1 MCMWLLGILILPY
14 VSGINGNGIY
24 SVMVPDTIRSHM
36 TFNVGVSLHSASGDC
51 NIVATLSG
59 PSYQK
64 TERIQIEPMTTKAI
78 PFKVD
83 QLPEGD
89 YQLTVEGSGSVE
101 FKKVAKLKTVV
112 EKPSIYV
119 QTDKATYK
127 PEDLVQFRVLFLDRY
142 MKATTIQKP
151 ITISIA
157 DGAQN
162 RIQQWTDITPVNGV
176 FSGELPLSDQP
187 VLGTWQLTVSIQNE
201 TLEKKSFEVDK
212 YVLPKFQVI
221 VKTEENILATA
232 GNIKASITAKYT
244 FGKGV
249 KGMATIS
256 IEGSSQ
262 AHTIDINGKVS
273 FKIPFVASMKSPL
286 KVVAVVTEDLTDL
299 SQNGSAYV
307 TLHQYR
313 YRLESYQWPTS
324 FRPQQELNFPVV
336 VKHLNDSAVTG
347 LNKNVNYTVSCC
359 GMQRFTEAPII
370 NGIATGTKLMPDIRC
385 SVCHVIA
392 TLENSARL
400 NESIYKEQKSFRI
413 EINNLKR
420 PKLNERLQFNVVS
433 ETPITRFLLTIVARG
448 TIVSNSYLSM
458 KSNPRYRTVKM
469 SVLFSMIPEATFY
482 VYSFEGEEMR
492 MDMKTVT
499 FEKDFGNSIQIAAPD
514 TVQPGENVT
523 LTVKTQPKSFVGLLG
538 VDQSVRLLRGG
549 NDLSPDKIFS
559 DLGTHGTSGLIILTN
574 ANLKSDI
581 IHEDCRDGEYCHNGF
596 STSDKFKTS
605 KGDIMIPARSP
616 SSTSSETSNP
626 TPRKHFPETWLFEN
640 ITEMQDGV
648 AYLERKIPDTITS
661 WMITGFSLNPDTG
674 IALTKEATKIR
685 AFKPFFVSTNLP
697 YSVKRGEIIVIPVIV
712 FNYMDET
719 AKTKV
724 SMDNSDEEYDFAEAS
739 SSNAQSNLKREKQL
753 RIAPNSGKSITFMIR
768 PKNVGL
774 TILKI
779 SAISQLAGDAIEQ
792 PLKVEA
798 DGVTKYVNQPFLI
811 NLARGRSTTTSGW
824 ELEKELIVD
833 IPKDAVPGSVY
844 ANVAVGGDIQA
855 PVINGLGKMVNMPF
869 GCGEQNMINFVPNIL
884 VLRYLDAT
892 GRSDPQLAVLAGKY
906 LTTGYQRELK
916 YKHANGAFST
926 WGSGEGIT
934 WLTAY
939 VIRSF
944 ILAKPYTYVDPG
956 VLRNG
961 LNFLASRA
969 SNTGAFFE
977 RGRLVDFK
985 ASDPLALTSFVLLT
999 FLENKDIAEYSYV
1012 ISKAVRYVAS
1022 EAGKSRN
1029 EFSLSIAALALQ
1041 MNKHEKG
1048 EVILNRLDSMAIRQ
1062 NGMMWWSTGV
1072 ETTAYV
1078 LLAMLENGMSHNPK
1092 SVADWLI
1099 QQRNS
1104 NGGFG
1109 SSQDT
1114 VVALHALTK
1123 YSILIKTEKPKMV
1136 IEVAAPSMPPA
1147 KIDVNPENALHVHNY
1162 QIPKHKYKAMFRAAG
1177 QGAAM
1182 GQVSIQY
1189 NEAQRKPHASLKI
1202 TPTVESQSNH
1212 QMVLRVCGEY
1222 TPLDQAKQHT
1232 NMVLMEIQL
1241 PSGYEID
1248 DNELT
1253 KIKSSDGVRLAETK
1267 NEDTQVIV
1275 YFDSLY
1281 SHQPICVIVTA
1292 ARLHA
1297 VADQKSSYVK
1307 LYDYYIPSLS
1317 TVEKY
1322 DVKNS
1327 FCDICKGA
1335 DCGKEC

>member
-1 MCMWLLGILILPY
+1 
-14 VSGINGNGIY
+14 IY

-78 PFKVD
+78 PFKVE

-101 FKKVAKLKTVV
+101 FQKVAKLKTVV

-162 RIQQWTDITPVNGV
+162 RIQQWTDITPVKGV
-176 FSGELPLSDQP
+176 FSGDLPLSDQP

-201 TLEKKSFEVDK
+201 TLAKKSFEVDK

-273 FKIPFVASMKSPL
+273 LEIPFVASMKSPL

-458 KSNPRYRTVKM
+458 KSNPRNRTVKM

-581 IHEDCRDGEYCHNGF
+581 IHGNSYKKEKEIL
-596 STSDKFKTS
+596 KFEANFIFFLFRGLPGWRKCFLT
-605 KGDIMIPARSP
+605 IHELLMYILCIAR
-616 SSTSSETSNP
+616 
-626 TPRKHFPETWLFEN
+626 
-640 ITEMQDGV
+640 MQDGV

-661 WMITGFSLNPDTG
+661 WMITGFSLNPETG

-798 DGVTKYVNQPFLI
+798 EGVTKYVNQPFLI

-833 IPKDAVPGSVY
+833 IPKDAVPGSVF

-892 GRSDPQLAVLAGKY
+892 GRSDPKLAVLAGKY

-926 WGSGEGIT
+926 WGRGEGIT

-944 ILAKPYTYVDPG
+944 FLAKPYTYVDPG

-961 LNFLASRA
+961 LRFLASRA

-985 ASDPLALTSFVLLT
+985 ASDTLALTSFVLLT
-999 FLENKDIAEYSYV
+999 FLENKDTAEYSYV

-1022 EAGKSRN
+1022 EAEKSRN

-1078 LLAMLENGMSHNPK
+1078 LLAMLENGVRYNPK

-1162 QIPKHKYKAMFRAAG
+1162 QIPKRKRRAMFRAAG

-1189 NEAQRKPHASLKI
+1189 NEAQRKPHTSLKI

-1212 QMVLRVCGEY
+1212 QMVLRLCGEY

-1307 LYDYYIPSLS
+1307 LYDYYTPSLS

-1335 DCGKEC
+1335 DCGKKC